1 MRMGA
6 TNERATVYANVGVHA
21 GVEITLVVES
31 NGGIG
36 AAIYFGHDGPD
47 LVMDFADVNSLE
59 RLSAVAADGAR
70 RLRAR
75 ATANSVD
82 LVSGGR

>member
-1 MRMGA
+1 MRMGV
-6 TNERATVYANVGVHA
+6 TNEHATVYANVGVHA

-59 RLSAVAADGAR
+59 RLSVVAADGAR

-75 ATANSVD
+75 ADSVG

>member
-1 MRMGA
+1 VRMGG
-6 TNERATVYANVGVHA
+6 TNEHATVYANVGVHA

-31 NGGIG
+31 HGGIG

-47 LVMDFADVNSLE
+47 LVMDFADVDSLE

-70 RLRAR
+70 RLRER
-75 ATANSVD
+75 ATANGLD